1 MPTKLTRRQFIASAS
16 AAVLLLALPSLAFAE
31 DDAAAFAKSLYE
43 LPNLWSDVT
52 ADDAAIAKYLDPN
65 LGALVRENYSK
76 DDFENALD
84 YDPLIQAQDF
94 ETVKATFDIEQQTE
108 TRAVVVATVE
118 NFGEIS
124 VVTLDLTKTTDG
136 WRLSDVVVAD
146 GSSLV
151 AELKE
156 LNAAL
161 PSE

>member
-1 MPTKLTRRQFIASAS
+1 MLTTLTRREFVAAAS
-16 AAVLLLALPSLAFAE
+16 AAAFVLALPALAIAE
-31 DDAAAFAKSLYE
+31 DDAAAFAKSLYD

-76 DDFENALD
+76 NGFENALD
-84 YDPLIQAQDF
+84 NDPLIQAQDF
-94 ETVKATFDIEQQTE
+94 ETVNATFNVEQQTE

-118 NFGEIS
+118 NFGETS
-124 VVTLDLTKTTDG
+124 VVTLDLTKTSNG
-136 WRLSDVVVAD
+136 WRLTDVVVGE

-156 LNAAL
+156 LNAAP

>member
-94 ETVKATFDIEQQTE
+94 ETVKATFDVEQQTE

-146 GSSLV
+146 G
-151 AELKE
+151 
-156 LNAAL
+156 
-161 PSE
+161 